1 MVGAGAALG
10 EFEGLSLLA
19 ISAKSLF
26 SLVYLT
32 VFGSLV
38 AFSAYIWLMKATTPA
53 RAATYA
59 YVNPVIAIILG
70 WALAGEALT
79 TRTVFAALVIVA
91 AVWSIVSRKRVDEK
105 RGKALN
111 RPVESICPTPPPRV
125 LAPATAPNR

>member
-10 EFEGLSLLA
+10 EFEGLNLLA

-59 YVNPVIAIILG
+59 YVNPVIAILLG

-111 RPVESICPTPPPRV
+111 RPVESICPTPRA
-125 LAPATAPNR
+125 LTPATAPNR